1 VTSKPNSARPTRAF
15 DSIRFS
21 RALKENLE
29 IQFTGFNFQE
39 FKPVQIG
46 APKMKETLKALINKQ
61 IDEFSIKDFVVK
73 NFEPLKAKMTEL
85 ALAAAQRYLFKM

>member
-1 VTSKPNSARPTRAF
+1 
-15 DSIRFS
+15 
-21 RALKENLE
+21 
-29 IQFTGFNFQE
+29 
-39 FKPVQIG
+39 
-46 APKMKETLKALINKQ
+46 MKETLKALINKQ